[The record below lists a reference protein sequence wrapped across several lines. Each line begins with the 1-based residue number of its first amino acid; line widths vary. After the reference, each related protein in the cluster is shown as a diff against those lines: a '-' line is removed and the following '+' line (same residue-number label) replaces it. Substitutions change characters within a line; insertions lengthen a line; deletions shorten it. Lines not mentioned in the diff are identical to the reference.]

1 MPRLLLLFLL
11 LGLACGARAAESLTW
26 LLLPIPGAI
35 NLDNQG
41 APEGGMALELLRALE
56 PRLNARG
63 VSVRYELGNVP
74 RMQQQLEQGRSLCSA
89 VNLRSAERDRLALFV
104 PLLVVPP
111 MQLVVRAEDR
121 ARMPLVNGH
130 VVWQA
135 LLDSGL
141 HGGVHSQR
149 VYPPIIRASL
159 QRALSDGRLQSVSL
173 SGNIDKHLLM
183 LSHGRF
189 DFTLEFPLVVS
200 QVMRSGQLKAP
211 LALFPLQQMEQLEVA
226 GTYCTRGP
234 WGEEMARQIDASLRE
249 LLQAQSLEPLYRH
262 WLPAESYQA
271 YQAPIQHF
279 LQQRARQAARID

>member
-11 LGLACGARAAESLTW
+11 FGLACGARGAEPLTW

-35 NLDNQG
+35 NLKQG
-41 APEGGMALELLRALE
+41 VPDDGLGLELLRALE
-56 PRLNARG
+56 PGLNARG
-63 VSVRYELGNVP
+63 VNVHYEIGNVP
-74 RMQQQLEQGRSLCSA
+74 RMQQHLEQGRRLCSA
-89 VNLRSAERDRLALFV
+89 VILRSAERDRLAFFV

-121 ARMPLVNGH
+121 VRLPLNNGQ
-130 VVWQA
+130 VAWQA

-141 HGGVHSQR
+141 HGAVHTQR
-149 VYPPIIRASL
+149 VYPQAIRASM
-159 QRALSDGRLQSVSL
+159 QQALSDGRLQALTL

-200 QVMRSGQLKAP
+200 QVMRSGQLKSP

>member
-11 LGLACGARAAESLTW
+11 FGLACGARAAESLTW

-35 NLDNQG
+35 NLKQG
-41 APEGGMALELLRALE
+41 VPDDGMALELLRALE
-56 PRLNARG
+56 PGLKARG
-63 VSVRYELGNVP
+63 VEVRYEIGNVP
-74 RMQQQLEQGRSLCSA
+74 RMQQYLELGRQLCSA

-121 ARMPLVNGH
+121 ARLPLENGQ
-130 VVWQA
+130 VAWQA

-141 HGGVHSQR
+141 HGAVHSQR
-149 VYPPIIRASL
+149 VYPEIVRTSM
-159 QRALSDGRLQSVSL
+159 QQALSDGRLQAVTL

-200 QVMRSGQLKAP
+200 QVMRTGQLKAP
-211 LALFPLQQMEQLEVA
+211 LAVFPLRQMEQLEVA

-249 LLQAQSLEPLYRH
+249 LLQRQSLEPLYLH

-271 YQAPIQHF
+271 YQDPIQRF
-279 LQQRARQAARID
+279 LRARAQQPAQLD

>member
-35 NLDNQG
+35 NLKQG
-41 APEGGMALELLRALE
+41 VPDDGMALELLRALE
-56 PRLNARG
+56 PGLKARG
-63 VSVRYELGNVP
+63 VDVRYEVGNVP
-74 RMQQQLEQGRSLCSA
+74 RMQQYLEQGRQLCTA
-89 VNLRSAERDRLALFV
+89 VNLRSVERDRLALFV

-121 ARMPLVNGH
+121 ARLPLENGQ
-130 VVWQA
+130 VAWQA
-135 LLDSGL
+135 LLESGL
-141 HGGVHSQR
+141 HGAVHSQR
-149 VYPPIIRASL
+149 VYPEIVRTSM
-159 QRALSDGRLQSVSL
+159 QQALSDGRLQAVTL

-200 QVMRSGQLKAP
+200 QVMRTGQLKAP
-211 LALFPLQQMEQLEVA
+211 LAVLPLQQMEQLEVA

-249 LLQAQSLEPLYRH
+249 LLQAQSLEPLYLH
-262 WLPAESYQA
+262 WLPAESYQV
-271 YQAPIQHF
+271 YQEPIQRF
-279 LQQRARQAARID
+279 LRERAQQPAQLD

>member
-11 LGLACGARAAESLTW
+11 FGLACGARAAESLTW

-35 NLDNQG
+35 NLKQG
-41 APEGGMALELLRALE
+41 VPDDGMALELLRALE
-56 PRLNARG
+56 PGLKARG
-63 VSVRYELGNVP
+63 VDVRYEIGNVP
-74 RMQQQLEQGRSLCSA
+74 RMQQYLEQGRQLCTA

-121 ARMPLVNGH
+121 MRLPLESGQVP
-130 VVWQA
+130 WQA

-141 HGGVHSQR
+141 HGAVHTQR
-149 VYPPIIRASL
+149 VYPQSIRASM
-159 QRALSDGRLQSVSL
+159 QRALGDGRLQGLTL

-200 QVMRSGQLKAP
+200 QVMRFGQLKQP
-211 LALFPLQQMEQLEVA
+211 LALFPLQEMEQLEVA

-234 WGEEMARQIDASLRE
+234 WGAEMARQIDASLRE
-249 LLQAQSLEPLYRH
+249 LLRTQSLEPLYQR
-262 WLPAESYQA
+262 WLPAESYQS
-271 YQAPIQHF
+271 YQESIQHF
-279 LQQRARQAARID
+279 LQQRAEQQAQLD

>member
-1 MPRLLLLFLL
+1 MPRLLLLLL
-11 LGLACGARAAESLTW
+11 LFGLACGARAAESLTW

-35 NLDNQG
+35 NLKQG
-41 APEGGMALELLRALE
+41 VPDDGMALELLRALE
-56 PRLNARG
+56 PGLYSRG
-63 VSVRYELGNVP
+63 VQVRYELGNVP
-74 RMQQQLEQGRSLCSA
+74 RMQQNLEQGRPLCSA

-104 PLLVVPP
+104 PLLLVPP

-121 ARMPLVNGH
+121 ARLPLDNGQ
-130 VVWQA
+130 VAWQA

-141 HGGVHSQR
+141 HGAVHSQR
-149 VYPPIIRASL
+149 VYPQVIRASM
-159 QRALSDGRLQSVSL
+159 QQALNDGRLQAVTL

-200 QVMRSGQLKAP
+200 QVMRSGQLKQP
-211 LALFPLQQMEQLEVA
+211 LTLFPLQQMEQPEVV

-234 WGEEMARQIDASLRE
+234 WGEQMARQIDASLRE
-249 LLQAQSLEPLYRH
+249 LLQTQSLDPLYQH

-271 YQAPIQHF
+271 YQASIQHF
-279 LQQRARQAARID
+279 LHHRAQQPMQFD